1 MSTTQGTPPCTHR
14 VGQGDTF
21 YELARAYYGDASN
34 IQAQKIQDANPG
46 VSPTSLQLGQ
56 ILNIFA

>member
-1 MSTTQGTPPCTHR
+1 MSTKQGTPPCTHR

-21 YELARAYYGDASN
+21 SELAQAYYGDASN
-34 IQAQKIQDANPG
+34 TQAQKIQDANPG

-56 ILNIFA
+56 TLNIPA